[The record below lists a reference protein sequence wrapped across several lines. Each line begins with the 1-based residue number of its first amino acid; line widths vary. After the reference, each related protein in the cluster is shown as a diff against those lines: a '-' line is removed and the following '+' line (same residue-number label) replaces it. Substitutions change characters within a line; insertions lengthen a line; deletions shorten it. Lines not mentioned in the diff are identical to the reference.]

1 MADNWYQDSPI
12 VDAPRAP
19 AAPRPVARGSAAAQ
33 ALGGAA
39 EAPQPVRQP
48 PASAARG
55 IQPPAAA
62 PAASD
67 AWWEAAPVVQAPQA
81 AQAAPQREVGVGEG
95 IARTIGQ
102 AAIPVTR
109 AIGLAASSL
118 AGLVGGEAAQDAVF
132 RKTDETVDSM
142 RREYEFRPEE
152 QVGLPTQV
160 AGGILSAPIELVG
173 GFGAQRGI
181 DTAAE
186 VLQRGGTGA
195 EAAKA
200 GGVSGAV
207 NVGLNLLPVKAGG
220 AVGRVVERQVARGIG
235 QKAAPIVAGGI
246 TGGAIAGAGDVAG
259 TAAENAA
266 LPEGEEFDTMRRES
280 QPGIAAGLGAA
291 FGGAAGR
298 GASRAAARAAPAE
311 APPRAGVE
319 APAGSVGAAGADV
332 ETARRERAAGLAV
345 PIELSKGEAM
355 GEAGKFEQMQFERET
370 AKQGDVGEPLRQAAA
385 EKNERLIRNFDAY
398 IDETGAEAVMPR
410 DVGESVDRA
419 LRKKLEARKADIS
432 KAYQVAEEA
441 GDMAE
446 PVRTDAL
453 VEYLNKTGP
462 ESINAPVLQTVR
474 EKLVQLGGAKRD
486 GEGGLTAG
494 EIPINDLEEIRKMIN
509 RVADTTPTNMTFG
522 REVKDRIDA
531 MTADAGG
538 DLYREA
544 RRLRTDLGREFNNR
558 AVINDL
564 IRNKR
569 GSADRAV
576 ALEDVLDRAILR
588 RGVDDVKHLRSVLQT
603 AGPEGAQAWKDLQGQ
618 VLSHLKEQAT
628 KSVQRDIRG
637 NPVVS
642 AAGLDKAIRALDDG
656 RLELIFG
663 KKGAET
669 LRDLNDVANNVLTS
683 PPGSVNTSNTAATLR
698 SMVVNAID
706 TMVTFS
712 ATGVPAPALMVMKK
726 ALQTIRE
733 RGVKKRVAQALEQ
746 PANLRPAGERLRFGE
761 IDQETGEVSPTAA
774 QETVGARP
782 EGATDAR
789 LAEIERLRAATS
801 NPDALDVLDR
811 RQRKVEAEIAAARDE
826 AERRQRAE
834 ELDAMARGSSDP
846 EIRKALAAR
855 AEKLRGGAIPVGE
868 AREVTVQQAEPAA
881 PIEPTQIPTGE
892 ATELT
897 PEQVEPAPRPAEA
910 PRSAAGSDVDTELTM
925 LQPGAPAKG
934 TKKQPMYKLAGDDEG
949 MPEKAIDT
957 GKRSPFNGK
966 PVFSVVDAAGNELL
980 KIHVADTADQALQL
994 ARDLPA
1000 KRAANANQP
1009 QPQPTYDI
1017 LTPKAAKEPRS
1028 AWKMHRGET
1037 DRLAGPDEFFYHVT
1051 THSNARAILRDGLVP
1066 GNAQMFGGAYAGHS
1080 KGRVFL
1086 TDRDGVNFWKK
1097 KVEAQLHHK
1106 FDNPPAVAVVRIPK
1120 SKVLGAV
1127 ADEIGTK
1134 DASANAYFV
1143 EGKTLFKRGDEG
1155 GLPAEPFKQ
1164 RAELEN
1170 SLRAKFGHKL
1180 IDALQK
1186 RNVITMGDAPADVP
1200 RDAQGR
1206 FTGSTVEL
1214 FHDRLD
1220 ADTAPGVLMHEV
1232 GMHYGMEKML
1242 GAQRYAELLADV
1254 AKMRQRPEVAK
1265 AWADVERNYPDL
1277 KPGDDD
1283 FVSEV
1288 AAHLVESAP
1297 DKPIVRRIIDAPRAY
1312 LYRQFGVNVGKAD
1325 PGLLRALAVGALR
1338 KSAGVEAVSP
1348 NPAALATAG
1357 EVEEEETA
1365 TQ

>member
-419 LRKKLEARKADIS
+419 LRKKLQARKDEIS
-432 KAYQVAEEA
+432 KAYQAAEEA

-544 RRLRTDLGREFNNR
+544 RRLRTGLGREFNNR

-726 ALQTIRE
+726 ALQTVRE

-746 PANLRPAGERLRFGE
+746 PANLRPAGERTRFGE
-761 IDQETGEVSPTAA
+761 VDQETGEIAA
-774 QETVGARP
+774 PETVGARP

-855 AEKLRGGAIPVGE
+855 AEKLRGGPIPVGE
-868 AREVTVQQAEPAA
+868 AREVTVQQTEPAEPV
-881 PIEPTQIPTGE
+881 EPTQIPTGE

-897 PEQVEPAPRPAEA
+897 PEHVEPAPRPAGA
-910 PRSAAGSDVDTELTM
+910 PRSAAGSDVDVELTM
-925 LQPGAPAKG
+925 LQPGAPARGTRRQPVGDMKKG
-934 TKKQPMYKLAGDDEG
+934 GQ
-949 MPEKAIDT
+949 
-957 GKRSPFNGK
+957 
-966 PVFSVVDAAGNELL
+966 V
-980 KIHVADTADQALQL
+980 
-994 ARDLPA
+994 PA
-1000 KRAANANQP
+1000 N
-1009 QPQPTYDI
+1009 
-1017 LTPKAAKEPRS
+1017 
-1028 AWKMHRGET
+1028 
-1037 DRLAGPDEFFYHVT
+1037 
-1051 THSNARAILRDGLVP
+1051 
-1066 GNAQMFGGAYAGHS
+1066 
-1080 KGRVFL
+1080 
-1086 TDRDGVNFWKK
+1086 
-1097 KVEAQLHHK
+1097 
-1106 FDNPPAVAVVRIPK
+1106 
-1120 SKVLGAV
+1120 
-1127 ADEIGTK
+1127 
-1134 DASANAYFV
+1134 
-1143 EGKTLFKRGDEG
+1143 
-1155 GLPAEPFKQ
+1155 PFKA

-1170 SLRAKFGHKL
+1170 TLRAKFGHKL

-1206 FTGSTVEL
+1206 FTGNTVEL

-1232 GMHYGMEKML
+1232 GMHYGMAKML

-1265 AWADVERNYPDL
+1265 AWSDVERNYPDL
-1277 KPGDDD
+1277 TPGDDA

-1297 DKPIVRRIIDAPRAY
+1297 DKPIVRRILDAPRAY
-1312 LYRQFGVNVGKAD
+1312 LYRNFGVNIGKAD
-1325 PGLLRALAVGALR
+1325 PGLVQALAVGALR

-1348 NPAALATAG
+1348 NAAALATAG
-1357 EVEEEETA
+1357 EVEEEEA
-1365 TQ
+1365 AQ